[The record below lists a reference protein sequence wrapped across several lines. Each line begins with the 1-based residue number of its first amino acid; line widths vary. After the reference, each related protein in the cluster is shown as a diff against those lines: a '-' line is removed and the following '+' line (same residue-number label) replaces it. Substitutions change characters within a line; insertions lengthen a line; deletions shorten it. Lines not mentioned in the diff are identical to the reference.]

1 MRTLARTLLVLL
13 AAMGIAGTAAAQG
26 SGGGTV
32 VVINDS
38 DFTLDIH
45 VDGDKRFTLKPGT
58 RRPVEGLSE
67 GNHDFKAITAD
78 GTVKFRKELRVAAGQ
93 KLSWYL
99 KWSRVE
105 GKLVIENP
113 NGVPVAVF
121 VDDME
126 TLGVPPTDASVYRN
140 LAPGAHTLRLAHSH
154 FGELTELLTVEVD
167 IGGGEPPVV
176 TAPMLESGSI
186 AVRNDTDGRLR
197 VVIDG
202 QDMGW
207 LEAGEDAQFQ
217 PFPVGLHRIRVMDES
232 GQLVRHRAVE
242 VGTFETAVLIVPSRR
257 SSSTQPRSWAGR
269 EGARPEP
276 GPSISTGIS

>member
-1 MRTLARTLLVLL
+1 MRTLVRTVLVLL
-13 AAMGIAGTAAAQG
+13 AAVGIAGPAAAQG
-26 SGGGTV
+26 SGSGTV
-32 VVINDS
+32 MVINDS

-45 VDGDKRFTLKPGT
+45 VDGAKRFTLKPGT
-58 RRPVEGLSE
+58 RRGAEGLSE
-67 GNHDFKAITAD
+67 GNHEFKALIAD
-78 GTVKFRKELRVAAGQ
+78 GTVKFKKELRVSAGQ

-105 GKLVIENP
+105 GKLVVENP

-140 LAPGAHTLRLAHSH
+140 LTPGTHSLRLAHSH

-167 IGGGEPPVV
+167 IGGDEPPVI
-176 TAPMLESGSI
+176 TAPMLDSGSI
-186 AVRNDTDGRLR
+186 AVRNDTEARLR

-207 LEAGEDAQFQ
+207 LEAGENAQFQ
-217 PFPVGLHRIRVMDES
+217 PFTVGVHRIRVVDEN

-242 VGTFETAVLIVPSRR
+242 VGVYETAVLIVPSRR
-257 SSSTQPRSWAGR
+257 SSARPRSWADR
-269 EGARPEP
+269 DNSRPAP
-276 GPSISTGIS
+276 NPTILNGIL